1 MNGEVITTDARNKPF
16 KYYHING
23 VMYEPKEIKK
33 VAVELVELLKG
44 RNLSYA
50 EAEIILRVSLE
61 LLDTEAK
68 L

>member
-1 MNGEVITTDARNKPF
+1 MNGEVITTDARDKPF

-23 VMYEPKEIKK
+23 VMYEPREIKK
-33 VAVELVELLKG
+33 VAVEIVEFLKG

-50 EAEIILRVSLE
+50 EAEIILRKALE